1 MDVAFFLFLVH
12 SPSLLF
18 IQYGRD
24 KYMSGE
30 EVRDTGWHKM
40 PPRFKIVLFVQ
51 LFDTVALAIM
61 SINSLMVLLQ
71 NKKIAWLDH

>member
-1 MDVAFFLFLVH
+1 MDVAYFLFLVH

-40 PPRFKIVLFVQ
+40 PSRFKFLLFVL
-51 LFDTVALAIM
+51 LFGTAALAIM
-61 SINSLMVLLQ
+61 SINGLMVLLH
-71 NKKIAWLDH
+71 NKKIVWLDH